1 MGRTRKTGETRRQFS
16 HEYKLEAVRMMTEGG
31 RAASAVARELG
42 INANVLR
49 RWRQQLTGG
58 TVSTAPT
65 SAPGAVTS
73 QDEELR
79 RLRRENAV
87 LKQERDFLR
96 AATVYFA
103 KESR

>member
-1 MGRTRKTGETRRQFS
+1 MAKKRADTRRQFS
-16 HEYKLEAVRMMTEGG
+16 REYKLEAVRMITEGG

-49 RWRQQLTGG
+49 RWRQRLTEG
-58 TVSTAPT
+58 TRPAAAT
-65 SAPGAVTS
+65 PGNGPVTS

-87 LKQERDFLR
+87 LRQERDFLR